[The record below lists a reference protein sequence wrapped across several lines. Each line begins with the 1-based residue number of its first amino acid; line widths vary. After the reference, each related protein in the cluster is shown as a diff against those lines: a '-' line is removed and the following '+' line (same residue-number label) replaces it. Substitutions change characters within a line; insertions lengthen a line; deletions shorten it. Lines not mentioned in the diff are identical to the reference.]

1 MTRRTETKAII
12 NLFDTTAKQDGEYS
26 VNDML
31 PICDIS
37 KLDDK
42 DYTTIKYATLEDNGF
57 FLDGSCN
64 LMDSG
69 TASDKICYWSDA
81 MSDGNGAFDGNIK
94 IERSFTDNHS
104 SAGLTLYF
112 DDNYPLPK
120 KIYITLGKS
129 KNEIIEEKE
138 CEVDRY
144 EYFCSCSVENYKYI
158 SLTFI
163 EMLPYQYARLKA
175 IEYGVILEY
184 ASNSKKKLS
193 KASLLEELDIT
204 SSEVSVNTSSITVI
218 DQDETFSI
226 SNPKGYYSLLQ
237 EQQKIEIYEIIDGTP
252 YQMATHYIKSWET
265 SSGAISTFKNQDI
278 LGVMDNTNFKGNLYF
293 DKKASEIIVEIMQSF
308 GWTDYYIDD
317 EIGDIILSG
326 AIAPCTH
333 REALQQVV
341 FACCGLIDTSRV
353 SGINIYKGSHT
364 VQTTILSNRKFLS
377 PAHSIKQND
386 LVTDIEVTAYNYS
399 KSTDLKQAY
408 KSTLSAGIY
417 EITLKKPYSGY
428 TANNCE
434 ILSSGYYYLKIK
446 VDKEAEVVV
455 KGYEWEN
462 NETVYTKSME
472 DLPSGANRN
481 TKQVKN
487 ATLISRLNALDVAE
501 NLYNYYQYRLSHELK
516 IVCEDEKVGNY
527 AGVKSDGNLIALVPK
542 SLDIDLT
549 GGFLA
554 TVKGIGYALKIGD
567 YDYAGERYAGEEMGV
582 I

>member
-1 MTRRTETKAII
+1 MTRRTETKAVI
-12 NLFDTTAKQDGEYS
+12 NLFDTTAKQDGEYI
-26 VNDML
+26 VNDAL
-31 PICDIS
+31 PICNIS

-42 DYTTIKYATLEDNGF
+42 DYSTTKYATLEDNGF
-57 FLDGSCN
+57 FLDGTYS
-64 LMDSG
+64 LM
-69 TASDKICYWSDA
+69 SDKTTSNELCYWSHA
-81 MSDGNGAFDGNIK
+81 MSDEDGAFDDTIK
-94 IERSFTDNHS
+94 IERSFTGNHS

-112 DDNYPLPK
+112 DDNYSLPK
-120 KIYITLGKS
+120 KIHVAFGKTR
-129 KNEIIEEKE
+129 NEIIEEKDFV
-138 CEVDRY
+138 VDKY

-158 SLTFI
+158 SITFK
-163 EMLPYQYARLKA
+163 EVLPYQYARLKA
-175 IEYGVILEY
+175 VEYGVILEY
-184 ASNSKKKLS
+184 SSNSIKKLS
-193 KASLLEELDIT
+193 KANLLEELDIT

-218 DQDETFSI
+218 DQDEAFSI

-237 EQQKIEIYEIIDGTP
+237 KRQKIEIYEIVDGVP

-265 SSGAISTFKNQDI
+265 TSGAISTFKNQDI
-278 LGVMDNTNFKGNLYF
+278 LGIMDNANFKGNLYF
-293 DKKASEIIVEIMQSF
+293 GTKASVIIDEIMQSF
-308 GWTDYYIDD
+308 GWTDYYIND
-317 EIGDIILSG
+317 EIGKIVLSG

-377 PAHSIKQND
+377 PTHSIKQND
-386 LVTDIEVTAYNYS
+386 LITDVEVMVCNYS
-399 KSTDLKQAY
+399 KSADLKQAY
-408 KSTLSAGIY
+408 KSTLNEGIY
-417 EITLKKPYSGY
+417 EIGLKKPYSGY
-428 TANNCE
+428 VAENCE
-434 ILSSGYYYLKIK
+434 IISSGYYYLNIK
-446 VDKEAEVVV
+446 VNKEAEVII

-462 NETVYTKSME
+462 NQTVYTKSME
-472 DLPSGANRN
+472 DLPSGASRN
-481 TKQVKN
+481 VKQVKN
-487 ATLISRLNALDVAE
+487 ATLVSKTNAMDVAE
-501 NLYNYYQYRLSHELK
+501 NLYTYYQYRLNHELK

-567 YDYAGERYAGEEMGV
+567 YDYTGERYTGEEMGV